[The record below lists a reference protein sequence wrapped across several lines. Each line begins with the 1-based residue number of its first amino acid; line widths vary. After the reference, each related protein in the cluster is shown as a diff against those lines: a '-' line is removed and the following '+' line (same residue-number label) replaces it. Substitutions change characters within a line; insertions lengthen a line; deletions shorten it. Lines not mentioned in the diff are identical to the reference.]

1 MAPVMRYMSG
11 LRRKSRVLASVGAA
25 SGTALLMAACSS
37 SGHVASAINSAAASA
52 GAAASQRTA
61 ASGTPVISATR
72 PATPSAS
79 SASTSASPTC
89 AQFAANTFLRIS
101 TATASADGSLVLTGN
116 PATVVCGGPDDLHY
130 SYAAN
135 VVTAHVL
142 PGAAITIFDLPDMS
156 SKPIGQANLGAYLA
170 SDEGT
175 HTFLVTGPLSAISGL
190 QEEYHP

>member
-1 MAPVMRYMSG
+1 M
-11 LRRKSRVLASVGAA
+11 LASVGAA

-37 SGHVASAINSAAASA
+37 SGHVASEVNSAAASA

-61 ASGTPVISATR
+61 ASGMPVISATR
-72 PATPSAS
+72 PTTPSAS
-79 SASTSASPTC
+79 SSSTSPSPTC

-101 TATASADGSLVLTGN
+101 TVNAAADGSLVLTGN

-142 PGAAITIFDLPDMS
+142 PSAVITIFDLTDMS
-156 SKPIGQANLGAYLA
+156 FQAHRA
-170 SDEGT
+170 DE
-175 HTFLVTGPLSAISGL
+175 SGRL
-190 QEEYHP
+190 PGV

>member
-1 MAPVMRYMSG
+1 
-11 LRRKSRVLASVGAA
+11 VLASVGAA
-25 SGTALLMAACSS
+25 SGAALLMAACSS
-37 SGHVASAINSAAASA
+37 SGHVASEVNSAAASA
-52 GAAASQRTA
+52 GAAVSQRTA
-61 ASGTPVISATR
+61 ASGTPVISAT
-72 PATPSAS
+72 PSPS
-79 SASTSASPTC
+79 SSSTSASPTC

-101 TATASADGSLVLTGN
+101 TATASADGSLVLIGN

-142 PGAAITIFDLPDMS
+142 PGAAITIFDLADMS
-156 SKPIGQANLGAYLA
+156 SKPIGQTSLGAYLA

-175 HTFLVTGPLSAISGL
+175 RTFLVTGPLSAISGL

>member
-1 MAPVMRYMSG
+1 MRYMSG
-11 LRRKSRVLASVGAA
+11 LRRICRVLASVGAA
-25 SGTALLMAACSS
+25 SGAALLMAACSS
-37 SGHVASAINSAAASA
+37 SGHVASEVNSAAASA

-61 ASGTPVISATR
+61 ASGAPAISTS
-72 PATPSAS
+72 PPTTSNAS
-79 SASTSASPTC
+79 SSSTSASPTC

-101 TATASADGSLVLTGN
+101 TATAAADGSLVLTGN

-142 PGAAITIFDLPDMS
+142 PSAAITIFDLPDMS
-156 SKPIGQANLGAYLA
+156 RKPIGHTNLSAYLA
-170 SDEGT
+170 SDDGT
-175 HTFLVTGPLSAISGL
+175 RTFLVTGPLSAISGL